1 MFTFREVGFMN
12 FMDIPDDTLDDKDFE
27 EIGDDNYSLC
37 SPLGLSDVDASLLE
51 KFLELDIPLE
61 TDEILAS
68 DKACEI
74 LNRISQNG
82 DNSFLDTLAPDL
94 EDRTIGPKK

>member
-1 MFTFREVGFMN
+1 MN

-51 KFLELDIPLE
+51 K
-61 TDEILAS
+61 
-68 DKACEI
+68 
-74 LNRISQNG
+74 IS
-82 DNSFLDTLAPDL
+82 
-94 EDRTIGPKK
+94 